1 VLKFVSI
8 PALALAG
15 VLQSCATPPAT
26 PAVELAG
33 TDWHVVAVD
42 GRTTPDKGDYSMHF
56 GTDAS
61 FGAKFGCNSMGGS
74 YQVTGSTVTVTN
86 LISTLM
92 ACGEPAASFE
102 SQGSAILGKPMHIAF
117 TSGHRMTL
125 GNAEG
130 SMTLDPVD

>member
-42 GRTTPDKGDYSMHF
+42 GRTTPDKGYYSMHF
-56 GTDAS
+56 GNYEL
-61 FGAKFGCNSMGGS
+61 F
-74 YQVTGSTVTVTN
+74 
-86 LISTLM
+86 
-92 ACGEPAASFE
+92 
-102 SQGSAILGKPMHIAF
+102 
-117 TSGHRMTL
+117 
-125 GNAEG
+125 AEKIR
-130 SMTLDPVD
+130 